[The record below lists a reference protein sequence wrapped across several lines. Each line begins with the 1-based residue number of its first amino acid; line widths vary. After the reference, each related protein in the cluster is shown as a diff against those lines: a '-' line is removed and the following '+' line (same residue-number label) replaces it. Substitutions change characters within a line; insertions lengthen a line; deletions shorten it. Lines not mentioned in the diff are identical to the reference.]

1 MLTTGVRRFFMVCV
15 FAAACG
21 GNGIEPTEINASA
34 RLTGIDPPIG
44 TTLVRG
50 NPFKVSF
57 VVQWSHSGPSNM
69 LTTVAF
75 VRDDGRYSPPLDCD
89 SVGAS
94 GPGSA
99 GLEAAASGTVG
110 EGRSGTILYEFAKG
124 HRVNAL
130 LLFKSLPSREREP
143 GCAPLGTEIP
153 GLSNPTDGTVFPTNA
168 DQRMD
173 TALNWFIQP

>member
-1 MLTTGVRRFFMVCV
+1 VGA

-21 GNGIEPTEINASA
+21 GTGIEPTEINASA
-34 RLTGIDPPIG
+34 RLTGIDPPMG
-44 TTLVRG
+44 TTLARG
-50 NPFKVSF
+50 NPFRVSF
-57 VVQWSHSGPSNM
+57 VVQWSQSGPSYM

-89 SVGAS
+89 SLRVS
-94 GPGSA
+94 GPGA
-99 GLEAAASGTVG
+99 GGLEAVAFGTVG

-153 GLSNPTDGTVFPTNA
+153 GLSNPTEGAVFPADA
-168 DQRMD
+168 DQRVD
-173 TALNWFIQP
+173 VVLDWFIQQ